1 VDDAG
6 FASATAPRR
15 TVHVVVMD
23 GTLSSLEEGFETN
36 AGLAYQLLKRNAG
49 LGVTLHY

>member
-1 VDDAG
+1 M
-6 FASATAPRR
+6 
-15 TVHVVVMD
+15 VHVVVMD